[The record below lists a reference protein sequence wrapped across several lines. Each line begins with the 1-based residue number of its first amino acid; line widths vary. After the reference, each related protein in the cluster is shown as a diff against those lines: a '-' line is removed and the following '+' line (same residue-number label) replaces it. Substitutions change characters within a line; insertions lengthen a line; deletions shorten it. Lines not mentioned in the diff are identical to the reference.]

1 LSPGNL
7 PLATILA
14 FWFLP
19 FTLLSLEFRMKMP
32 PLETDRLLIRPFQM
46 EDFDAIHRI
55 LDFELEDNPHNESN
69 VERVHAERW
78 LWFQW
83 IVLNPDALAALYQP
97 PYGDRAV
104 VLKLTGEVIGACGYA
119 PVMMPLEQ
127 IPYFRTDKSRFPA
140 RNVNE
145 FGLYWAISTLHQR
158 QGYATEAAR
167 ALIDYAFGSLN
178 LKRVVAN
185 TDYDNLA
192 SQGVMRKLGM
202 HIERNPAPEPPWMQ
216 IIGVL
221 ENTLE
226 V

>member
-1 LSPGNL
+1 
-7 PLATILA
+7 
-14 FWFLP
+14 
-19 FTLLSLEFRMKMP
+19 MKMP
-32 PLETDRLLIRPFQM
+32 PLETNRLLIRPFEM
-46 EDFDAIHRI
+46 DDFEAIHRI
-55 LDFELEDNPHNESN
+55 LDVELEDT
-69 VERVHAERW
+69 VHDEQRLEEVRADRRRW
-78 LWFQW
+78 LQW
-83 IVLNPDALAALYQP
+83 ISMNADELAALYQP

-104 VLKLTGEVIGACGYA
+104 VLKRTGEVIGVCGYA
-119 PVMMPLEQ
+119 PVLMPLEQ

-178 LKRVVAN
+178 LKRIVAN
-185 TDYDNLA
+185 TDYDNFA
-192 SQGVMRKLGM
+192 SQGVMRRLGM
-202 HIERNPAPEPPWMQ
+202 QIERNPDPEPPWMQ

-221 ENTLE
+221 ENMSDPPSFL